1 MLSRPHPLARR
12 RLPSL
17 ASAALAAA
25 VLTAAC
31 ASSPPEIQAPEL
43 IAITSHYAGDPIG
56 GLLGPETT
64 LELELNSDDAVE
76 VHAQLFVLS
85 RMPADGME
93 PLSEDIRF
101 IIGGQG
107 NDPLAPSSLVA
118 PGARIATGE
127 RAAALAADIRRR
139 GPEDAVEAFS
149 LNGIVVPS
157 VTTVMA
163 AVYAQPIQLL
173 GYRPSER
180 RISVHVWR
188 EDTDAESL
196 AVALVVSDIVQVVE
210 EGDVNAGDESDL
222 VVRVAPRRERLI
234 LDRPLAIDG
243 SPLLIAVPAQFDPD
257 GTMASLV
264 ILEARSATSGAE
276 GSDTLAKRMEAL
288 RAEVRD
294 AALDGEGRHQQLEID
309 GRLRQRRLMAIDAL
323 SDTQTR
329 RAAIVELGGGGLAP
343 LVTELALM
351 GGDEILDRLSSRLIA
366 DAVELQSLAG
376 DSGALGWRLERE
388 AILLFTQASLDDEL
402 PAEYEALLLR
412 YTGEAG
418 RYPGTIEDALIAAKS
433 LDQFYDRIFQEN
445 YIALE
450 DSRPSGRIR
459 AFDWLTAN
467 GIVIQDFDP
476 LGSSRDRRA
485 ALRAWTESVAEEAA
499 TQEAEGDV
507 DAKAAAPAGEG
518 ESS

>member
-1 MLSRPHPLARR
+1 MFSRPHPLVRR

-17 ASAALAAA
+17 ASVALPAA
-25 VLTAAC
+25 VFAAAC
-31 ASSPPEIQAPEL
+31 ASSPPGIQPPEL

-64 LELELNSDDAVE
+64 LELEFNSDDVVE
-76 VHAQLFVLS
+76 VHAQLYVLS
-85 RMPADGME
+85 RMPIDGME

-107 NDPLAPSSLVA
+107 SDPLAPSSLVA
-118 PGARIATGE
+118 PGARIATG
-127 RAAALAADIRRR
+127 AAATALAADIRGR
-139 GPEDAVEAFS
+139 GPESAVESFS
-149 LNGIVVPS
+149 LHGLVVPS

-163 AVYAQPIQLL
+163 AVYAQPIELL

-188 EDTDAESL
+188 EDLDADSL

-210 EGDVNAGDESDL
+210 EGDVGAGDEGDL
-222 VVRVAPRRERLI
+222 VVRVVPRRERLI

-243 SPLLIAVPAQFDPD
+243 SPLLVAVPARFDPD
-257 GTMASLV
+257 GKIANIV
-264 ILEARSATSGAE
+264 ILEARSVGSRTES
-276 GSDTLAKRMEAL
+276 SDTLAEELEAL
-288 RAEVRD
+288 RVEVCD
-294 AALDGEGRHQQLEID
+294 AALAGAGRHQQLEVEE
-309 GRLRQRRLMAIDAL
+309 RLRQRRLKAIDAL
-323 SDTQTR
+323 SDSRTR
-329 RAAIVELGGGGLAP
+329 RAAIVELGGGSLAP

-351 GGDEILDRLSSRLIA
+351 GGDEILDRLSGRLIA
-366 DAVELQSLAG
+366 DTAELQSLAG
-376 DSGALGWRLERE
+376 DPDVLAWRLERE
-388 AILLFTQASLDDEL
+388 AILLFTQASLDDDL

-418 RYPGTIEDALIAAKS
+418 RYPGTIEDALTDAKS
-433 LDQFYDRIFQEN
+433 LDEFYSRIFQEN

-459 AFDWLTAN
+459 AFDWLAAN
-467 GIVIQDFDP
+467 GIAIPDFDP

-485 ALRAWTESVAEEAA
+485 ALRAWAESVAEDAAGTDVEA
-499 TQEAEGDV
+499 T
-507 DAKAAAPAGEG
+507 AGEDKP
-518 ESS
+518 S